1 MTDRIFAGSVHPRT
15 CSFSRLPGR
24 YAVARL
30 SPDATV
36 PASVLGTTGFVSVT
50 RTSDELSIVCDE
62 NLAPPNARTER
73 GWVAIQLQ
81 GPFAFDEVGILASC
95 LTPLSAHGVSV
106 FTISTFDTD
115 YILVKADQADAA
127 VAVLQRAGHRLEN
140 RSAG

>member
-1 MTDRIFAGSVHPRT
+1 MHPHV

-24 YAVARL
+24 YAVVRL
-30 SPDATV
+30 GPGAPV
-36 PASVLGTTGFVSVT
+36 PASVLGAAGFVSIT

-62 NLAPPNARTER
+62 NLAPPDARTER
-73 GWVAIQLQ
+73 GWVAIALQ

-95 LTPLSAHGVSV
+95 LTPLAGHRVSV

-115 YILVKADQADAA
+115 YILVKAEQAEAA
-127 VAVLQRAGHRLEN
+127 VAALEGAGHRLEH